1 MTKEGVM
8 NPFIVD
14 ESRERYQNRLDE
26 AEQWQ
31 LAKLARPYH
40 VSLGDRL
47 RTRIGDRLIAL
58 GQYLRP
64 AALATPQFDEA
75 PPA

>member
-1 MTKEGVM
+1 M

-14 ESRERYQNRLDE
+14 DSRERYQNQLNE

-31 LAKLARPYH
+31 LAKLARPYR
-40 VSLGDRL
+40 VSRGDRL
-47 RTRIGDRLIAL
+47 RLRIGDRLIAL
-58 GQYLRP
+58 GQYLK
-64 AALATPQFDEA
+64 AATLAAPQFDEA